1 MTDGRA
7 THTLIIA
14 GFVAAICS
22 AGVTQLTLELS
33 RRDRPQFIELF
44 SQAPTKANLTAFK
57 KDLENNCWLAQ
68 KVRPWVQYALFVV
81 MQDAGDKAIL
91 GRNDWFFYRPAVR
104 YLTERWPA
112 DGTSSMEQIIRAIV
126 SFRDQLAARGI
137 KLLLVPAPNKAS
149 IYPEMLSS
157 RSSSTGEPINRHTT
171 ELMGRLRTAG
181 VEIVDLFELFRYA
194 KSSSGQTRYYL
205 AQDSHW
211 SSQGVQLAAAAVAG
225 RILDLGW
232 IKKGT
237 IQYDLTPVVVR
248 RHGDILRMMQ
258 VPQIEQLFMPEEIE
272 CYQVV
277 ERTSGKPYHD
287 DPNSQVLV
295 LGDSFLRIYE
305 RDEPGSAGFIAQLAR
320 ELGLGVTSIVN
331 DGGASTLVRQELGR
345 KPQLLANKKVV
356 VWEFVERDIRF
367 GTEGWQIVLLP

>member
-14 GFVAAICS
+14 GFVAAVCCV
-22 AGVTQLTLELS
+22 GVTQVTLELS
-33 RRDRPQFIELF
+33 RGDRPQFTELF
-44 SQAPTKANLTAFK
+44 SQAPTKANLMAFE
-57 KDLENNCWLAQ
+57 KDLEDNCWLAQ
-68 KVRPWVQYALFVV
+68 RLRPWVQYALFVV

-91 GRNDWFFYRPAVR
+91 GRNGWLFYRPAVR

-112 DGTSSMEQIIRAIV
+112 DATPTTKEIVSAIV
-126 SFRDQLAARGI
+126 SFRDQLDARGI
-137 KLLLVPAPNKAS
+137 KLLLVPVPNKVS
-149 IYPEMLSS
+149 VYPEMLRS
-157 RSSSTGEPINRHTT
+157 RADVQTKCVNARTL
-171 ELMGRLRTAG
+171 ELMARLKQTG
-181 VEIVDLFELFRYA
+181 VEIVDLFEIYRQARL
-194 KSSSGQTRYYL
+194 SSDQTRLYL

-211 SSQGVQLAAAAVAG
+211 SPQGAQLAAQAVAG

-272 CYQVV
+272 CLQVV

-305 RDEPGSAGFIAQLAR
+305 RDEPGSAGFIAHLAR

-367 GTEGWQIVLLP
+367 GTEGWQIMPLP